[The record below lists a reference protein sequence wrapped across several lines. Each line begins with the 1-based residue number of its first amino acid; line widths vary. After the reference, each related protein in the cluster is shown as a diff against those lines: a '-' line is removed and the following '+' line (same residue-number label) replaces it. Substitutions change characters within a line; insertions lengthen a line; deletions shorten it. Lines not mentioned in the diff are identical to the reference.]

1 MIFLGILVIYLYLC
15 KKVRIQN
22 MRKLFTLMMFHFV
35 WCALLAQ
42 TPGVMEYAYDA
53 AGNRISKSAP
63 WLQTASRA
71 AAQSSS
77 LLAQSE
83 EVPLTGT
90 ISGTHSV
97 SPTGAAMYSIPIP
110 AIKGMSDQLPTIS
123 LTYNSQAGNGIA
135 GYGWNLA
142 GLSFITRGSKT
153 IYFDEVAT
161 PTEMA
166 ADGAYYLNGTRL
178 VCASGSPGT
187 TGAVYFPETDLNTR
201 VTVTESD
208 TNGPVSFEV
217 RTGDGTVCRYG
228 GSSASRVSPRSGE
241 VYVWALDDVEDR
253 NGNYI
258 TYSYDLS
265 YLNLYI
271 REIGYGRNRNVIG
284 GDSHRLVFTYE
295 ERPDPIHF
303 RYRNDEGKVSKR
315 LKSIRN
321 DVVLSTYKRFDLTY
335 EEGTYSHLV
344 SITESGSDGTA
355 YAPTTFYWNEIPDQR
370 VTSNSVIVNSSSY
383 ESDFSKQYF
392 FSSDINGDGRTDLVG
407 VFPYERKLGNLTE
420 HYTMVQ
426 YYPSQLGTATRFSPS
441 VAFWLPADVNVDEQI
456 KSYRAGNLSI
466 HPEGNTRDWTLFPV
480 FKKIG
485 NSYEFGFYLLHPD
498 GGSLIYGKSGYY
510 EFGDKLS
517 ASSEV
522 PAYAVGDLNN
532 DGREEIVYLEK
543 AAVDGRYEGKI
554 IFLQFNASGNNLQVN
569 PIGISLSCPSKPVRL
584 LVQDFNGDGF
594 PDILIAH
601 ETGYKIYWNRG
612 GSLTHMIHD
621 DATFTATT
629 FNGKCD
635 ALETGDFNGDGL
647 PDLLMNGENSTVWK
661 LLTNAGNGTFSAQT
675 LSAIT
680 AKCSNK
686 KYYICQV
693 TDLDGDGRSD
703 AFISDGSKA
712 YWCYSNGSTLNVKTQ
727 YAPTS
732 LTYAPQCTHFVA
744 GDFRGEGIATFVDYS
759 YGALSKGSSC
769 SWKEY
774 RNYLRD
780 VTNNKITV
788 VTDGL
793 KKNTR
798 FVFASLLNSTGYE
811 AEQTAVY
818 PQVDARIALPV
829 VEKIQDG
836 DYTTQYQYAGGKIH
850 LQGRGFLGFRSTTT
864 KSARHTQILTNDF
877 NTTYHVAYPVEERV
891 KANSGAQLKA
901 TLYTST
907 FVSDGTK
914 RFHIDRTTEQQIN
927 NATGDTCTVNTQ
939 FSRGI
944 PNRSVTRYGNDL
956 TVTRVTSLLHKQNAD
971 NWLIG
976 LPQSVTET
984 RENANGTWT
993 DKENYTYNSQNQL
1006 TERITYTG
1014 DGTKKVKTER
1024 YTYTTGGK
1032 TATLT
1037 ELLYESTDELT
1048 TTYTYSS
1055 NQKNLLTVTH
1065 PLGVKESYTYDKFGQ
1080 VLTLKDEK
1088 NAQTSYTYDGM
1099 GRIVKRVL
1107 PDSTEVTTLR
1117 EQSTV
1122 DGTAYC
1128 VTEEQTGQPTRKTW
1142 YDKFGREVRSGNI
1155 RFDGKTVYTVTT
1167 YGDLF
1172 DKPVSRSHP
1181 TSADTP
1187 SVITSYT
1194 YDIFDRLTR
1203 ETDGSGSYH
1212 SYSYSGHNV
1221 TESSEGIS
1229 QTRTYDAAGQLI
1241 RTSDPGGATVFTLR
1255 PDGQPSSVLA
1265 PGGEGARTTFTYDA
1279 WGRRT
1284 SIQDPSAGL
1293 HTYAYDTWGNLCR
1306 ETDARNLS
1314 TAYTYDKYGRLLS
1327 KSRPEGTVSYT
1338 YDAYDLT
1345 KETYGSSVRSW
1356 TYDNLRRL
1364 TQDSETAP
1372 DNKKLVRH
1380 YTYANGNLSAVDYV
1394 VNGENVGK
1402 ERHSYQR
1409 GWLKS
1414 VTFENS
1420 SYPDVPVWGLIS
1432 ENERGQTTGYFIGAP
1447 REYTYDAYG
1456 YLTAIKAPYEDHIP
1470 DRNYYFNHRTNNL
1483 DSCQIG
1489 TQPMVRYTYDNLNRL
1504 TAYGTNQITYNATGN
1519 LTGKNSVGGLL
1530 YPDASHPYAVK
1541 TLQLAGSK
1549 YVRPSEQQITYTS
1562 FSAPSSISEEGYVA
1576 QWSYNGAG
1584 ERNRM
1589 TVTCD
1594 GAPVLTRY
1602 YLGGQ
1607 YERDEKPD
1615 GTMEK
1620 LYIGGDYYTAHRVLV
1635 KTNSGSWSLYPIERD
1650 YLGNIV
1656 RVGSNKY
1663 EYTPWGRQRNPET
1676 GAGYYDYDNQPDLYL
1691 GRGYSSHEHLP
1702 WFGLIHMNGRLYDPA
1717 LGRFLSPDPYVQMP
1731 DFSQSFNR
1739 YTYAMNNPMKYTD
1752 KSGEYLQFVIAG
1764 LVGGAINWFANGA
1777 DWSWE
1782 GLAYFGLGAAGAEAI
1797 IASPQSAIFVGAGM
1811 GAGNSIL
1818 SQGFNNGWENISFQQ
1833 VAFDGIV
1840 SGAMAGACMNLLNPM
1855 VAPISNWASRIQSP
1869 LWRNLLVSECSGL
1882 PIDALF
1888 GALQSFNDPDTSV
1901 LEGMWAAVK
1910 RGFIS
1915 NGISGLGAASHYSIE
1930 NKVNIVTGKTTTVQG
1945 NYCVYKGI
1953 DPVTEEVK
1961 YVGITS
1967 RDPEI
1972 RWQEHKRSGT
1982 ERAKLNYTTFEGLEK
1997 LLEIE
2002 ARKMEQFF
2010 INKYGMQKNGGQ
2022 LYNKKNSIA
2031 PKYWD
2036 QYGIK

>member
-178 VCASGSPGT
+178 MCASGSPGT

-208 TNGPVSFEV
+208 INGPVSFEV
-217 RTGDGTVCRYG
+217 CMGDGTVCRYG

-355 YAPTTFYWNEIPDQR
+355 YAPTTFYWNEIPDQG

-407 VFPYERKLGNLTE
+407 VFPYERKLGDLIE

-510 EFGDKLS
+510 EFGNELS

-543 AAVDGRYEGKI
+543 AAVDGRYEGRI

-693 TDLDGDGRSD
+693 TDPDGDGRSD

-769 SWKEY
+769 AWGEY
-774 RNYLRD
+774 RNYLRN
-780 VTNNKITV
+780 VANNKITV
-788 VTDGL
+788 VTDGQ
-793 KKNTR
+793 KK
-798 FVFASLLNSTGYE
+798 
-811 AEQTAVY
+811 
-818 PQVDARIALPV
+818 
-829 VEKIQDG
+829 
-836 DYTTQYQYAGGKIH
+836 
-850 LQGRGFLGFRSTTT
+850 
-864 KSARHTQILTNDF
+864 
-877 NTTYHVAYPVEERV
+877 
-891 KANSGAQLKA
+891 
-901 TLYTST
+901 
-907 FVSDGTK
+907 
-914 RFHIDRTTEQQIN
+914 
-927 NATGDTCTVNTQ
+927 
-939 FSRGI
+939 
-944 PNRSVTRYGNDL
+944 
-956 TVTRVTSLLHKQNAD
+956 
-971 NWLIG
+971 
-976 LPQSVTET
+976 
-984 RENANGTWT
+984 
-993 DKENYTYNSQNQL
+993 
-1006 TERITYTG
+1006 
-1014 DGTKKVKTER
+1014 
-1024 YTYTTGGK
+1024 
-1032 TATLT
+1032 
-1037 ELLYESTDELT
+1037 
-1048 TTYTYSS
+1048 
-1055 NQKNLLTVTH
+1055 
-1065 PLGVKESYTYDKFGQ
+1065 SYTYDKFGQ

-1117 EQSTV
+1117 EKSTV

-1181 TSADTP
+1181 TSAATP

-1241 RTSDPGGATVFTLR
+1241 RTSDPGGASVFTLR

-1293 HTYAYDTWGNLCR
+1293 HTYTYDTWGNLCR

-1364 TQDSETAP
+1364 IQDSETAP

-1394 VNGENVGK
+1394 VNGENIGK

-1414 VTFENS
+1414 VTFENTT
-1420 SYPDVPVWGLIS
+1420 YPDVPVWGLIS

-1456 YLTAIKAPYEDHIP
+1456 YLYHEWGLQEIRMIDQIPNMNQERFLIEFNMRIK
-1470 DRNYYFNHRTNNL
+1470 
-1483 DSCQIG
+1483 S
-1489 TQPMVRYTYDNLNRL
+1489 
-1504 TAYGTNQITYNATGN
+1504 
-1519 LTGKNSVGGLL
+1519 
-1530 YPDASHPYAVK
+1530 
-1541 TLQLAGSK
+1541 
-1549 YVRPSEQQITYTS
+1549 
-1562 FSAPSSISEEGYVA
+1562 
-1576 QWSYNGAG
+1576 
-1584 ERNRM
+1584 
-1589 TVTCD
+1589 
-1594 GAPVLTRY
+1594 PVL
-1602 YLGGQ
+1602 
-1607 YERDEKPD
+1607 K
-1615 GTMEK
+1615 
-1620 LYIGGDYYTAHRVLV
+1620 
-1635 KTNSGSWSLYPIERD
+1635 
-1650 YLGNIV
+1650 
-1656 RVGSNKY
+1656 
-1663 EYTPWGRQRNPET
+1663 NPEI
-1676 GAGYYDYDNQPDLYL
+1676 L
-1691 GRGYSSHEHLP
+1691 R
-1702 WFGLIHMNGRLYDPA
+1702 
-1717 LGRFLSPDPYVQMP
+1717 
-1731 DFSQSFNR
+1731 
-1739 YTYAMNNPMKYTD
+1739 
-1752 KSGEYLQFVIAG
+1752 KS
-1764 LVGGAINWFANGA
+1764 
-1777 DWSWE
+1777 
-1782 GLAYFGLGAAGAEAI
+1782 
-1797 IASPQSAIFVGAGM
+1797 
-1811 GAGNSIL
+1811 
-1818 SQGFNNGWENISFQQ
+1818 
-1833 VAFDGIV
+1833 
-1840 SGAMAGACMNLLNPM
+1840 
-1855 VAPISNWASRIQSP
+1855 
-1869 LWRNLLVSECSGL
+1869 
-1882 PIDALF
+1882 
-1888 GALQSFNDPDTSV
+1888 
-1901 LEGMWAAVK
+1901 
-1910 RGFIS
+1910 
-1915 NGISGLGAASHYSIE
+1915 
-1930 NKVNIVTGKTTTVQG
+1930 
-1945 NYCVYKGI
+1945 
-1953 DPVTEEVK
+1953 
-1961 YVGITS
+1961 
-1967 RDPEI
+1967 
-1972 RWQEHKRSGT
+1972 
-1982 ERAKLNYTTFEGLEK
+1982 
-1997 LLEIE
+1997 
-2002 ARKMEQFF
+2002 
-2010 INKYGMQKNGGQ
+2010 
-2022 LYNKKNSIA
+2022 
-2031 PKYWD
+2031 YW
-2036 QYGIK
+2036 K